1 MVVNSFET
9 LSKSD
14 NELPDVSDRYIFEP
28 EGRLTW
34 ERSRA
39 ACQSKG
45 LGWDLAVINDEQE
58 HQLITRQI
66 NCARGGFWIGQQAYD
81 GQMFD
86 SNGSEVDFMKYW
98 DHHSNIHY
106 EETINMESDPLCVV
120 IRNDFIWSIK
130 RTA

>member
-1 MVVNSFET
+1 M
-9 LSKSD
+9 
-14 NELPDVSDRYIFEP
+14 
-28 EGRLTW
+28 
-34 ERSRA
+34 
-39 ACQSKG
+39 
-45 LGWDLAVINDEQE
+45 GWDLAVINDEQE

-106 EETINMESDPLCVV
+106 EETINMESDPLCIV
-120 IRNDFIWSIK
+120 IRNVFFFISENRIVGTTELQTK
-130 RTA
+130 IVENLKKSKIGAM